1 MSEPEE
7 RESPF
12 SGASAIG
19 SQNHSCEHIR
29 LTLKKKEAILSLI
42 SRLRTYEIRK
52 ALVGSMFKLELH
64 WTSTTNMRANRSED
78 NRLRSHKLRHLS
90 REISKILGQIYS
102 LLNAL

>member
-64 WTSTTNMRANRSED
+64 WTSTTNSLEN

>member
-19 SQNHSCEHIR
+19 SQNHSCEHIK

-64 WTSTTNMRANRSED
+64 WTSTTNSLEN

>member
-1 MSEPEE
+1 MNLEEKKDHVSEPQK
-7 RESPF
+7 R
-12 SGASAIG
+12 
-19 SQNHSCEHIR
+19 
-29 LTLKKKEAILSLI
+29 KEAILSLI

-64 WTSTTNMRANRSED
+64 WTSTTNSLED

>member
-64 WTSTTNMRANRSED
+64 WTSTTNRLED
-78 NRLRSHKLRHLS
+78 NRLRSYKLRHLS

>member
-19 SQNHSCEHIR
+19 SQNHTRDHIK
-29 LTLKKKEAILSLI
+29 LTLKKKEAILNLI

-64 WTSTTNMRANRSED
+64 WTPTTNSLED

>member
-64 WTSTTNMRANRSED
+64 WTSTTNSLED

-102 LLNAL
+102 LLNAYS

>member
-1 MSEPEE
+1 MSEPED
-7 RESPF
+7 P
-12 SGASAIG
+12 
-19 SQNHSCEHIR
+19 QNHSCEHIR

-64 WTSTTNMRANRSED
+64 WTSTTNSLED

>member
-19 SQNHSCEHIR
+19 SQNHSCEHIK

-64 WTSTTNMRANRSED
+64 WTSTTNSLED